1 MSIPRVRTRLTS
13 SAPAPNPQDL
23 SAIAMV
29 IGPASRGPINV
40 PSQINSLANLAD
52 FGFGPGPEMVGDIL
66 SVAGGPVY
74 FTRSTT
80 TTPGA
85 LLGEVTKQPGDAVA
99 LDIFGAIRLPGDA
112 NNHDGDLLFRSLQEG
127 VTLTVVVG
135 GMAGY
140 AVAGGKDIT
149 LTVTNTTTA
158 AQVVA
163 LGLGTAAG
171 LIAQPALS
179 GDADGTQK
187 CGQALAK
194 TAFDRGT
201 LVYTAKGAGCLL
213 APGADANGGV
223 VLLTQQEGVEA
234 EIIVSGANAPLTI
247 SRIGSKLRIR
257 AATDGASAVA
267 STAVEVVK
275 AISDSAEA
283 ADLGITAK
291 VQGTGASKVAALA
304 ATHLDPVRIAHVLG
318 TANATMDVVLSG
330 RTVTVT
336 DSADGDVNPT
346 GTGTSV
352 LAAIVADA
360 EASFVLGAA
369 LLGSGAGLVGPK
381 AATDLLM
388 GDTGAVALSGT
399 PNDAYCLQIK
409 VVRGG
414 TVGTQPYPT
423 MIWAVDKLAGTATTP
438 SWSGVTLI
446 PASGEVALKDGS
458 LDTGLTATFSGVLQ
472 TDDLFQGTT
481 SAPTSGTT
489 DILAAVDAAKAE
501 TRFGWGFL
509 TGPDPVTR
517 AQLAL
522 IDGRVR
528 TWFDE
533 GSRQV
538 RVLWGVRDLS
548 VGETVTE
555 YQDSLYDEFL
565 GYVSPRGFSAAAA
578 AAVLHISPYTLR
590 QYRRGTIL
598 PAASRK
604 ASSPCHE
611 NLGRVASGPLQ
622 NVLHLFY
629 DEQRY
634 PSLFDNRF
642 IVPITHP
649 QLPGFIY
656 LVGSPTMADPSAP
669 DDAGYTLV
677 ERNAIATQICRIA
690 SQTAVQYLNDSLSG
704 TGAADRATGAVAG
717 ALALTA
723 RGAMEARINR
733 AVEVFL
739 FSAKTDGKASASPL
753 PPGQRHVTVR
763 ADNNFLADRTI
774 YMDVQWIPLGHVK
787 AIEITVKTVIPS

>member
-29 IGPASRGPINV
+29 IGPASDGPIDV

-85 LLGEVTKQPGDAVA
+85 VQGGVTKQPGDAVPK
-99 LDIFGAIRLPGDA
+99 DVFGAIFLAGADTNGDVY
-112 NNHDGDLLFRSLQEG
+112 FYSLQEG

-135 GMAGY
+135 GAAAY
-140 AVAGGKDIT
+140 AVTDKDIT
-149 LTVTNTTTA
+149 LTVKNDTTG
-158 AQVVA
+158 AQLVA
-163 LGLGTAAG
+163 LALGAAAG
-171 LIAQPALS
+171 LIAQPVAS
-179 GDADGTQK
+179 GTSTGASV

-201 LVYTAKGAGCLL
+201 LVYTAKGVGCYLV
-213 APGADANGGV
+213 PGADANGGV
-223 VLLTQQEGVEA
+223 IFLAQQSGTSVEVLQ
-234 EIIVSGANAPLTI
+234 SGNNSPLTV
-247 SRIGSKLRIR
+247 SRVGSMLRVR
-257 AATDGASAVA
+257 LETDGAGAVL
-267 STAVEVVK
+267 STAAEVVE
-275 AISDSAEA
+275 AVTDSEDA
-283 ADLGITAK
+283 AYLGITATAT
-291 VQGTGASKVAALA
+291 GTGAGLA
-304 ATHLDPVRIAHVLG
+304 DNIAETDLEPVRIAHVISG
-318 TANATMDVVLSG
+318 NSTVAAAALSG

-336 DSADGDVNPT
+336 DSTTATGDPT
-346 GTGTSV
+346 GTASAILALLVASANISAV
-352 LAAIVADA
+352 L
-360 EASFVLGAA
+360 SAA
-369 LLGSGAGLVGPK
+369 LLGSGAGLVGPQT
-381 AATDLLM
+381 AADL
-388 GDTGAVALSGT
+388 GFGASGAVALSGT
-399 PNDAYCLQIK
+399 PNDAYSLQIK
-409 VVRGG
+409 IVRAG
-414 TVGTQPYPT
+414 TVGSQPYPT
-423 MIWAVDKLAGTATTP
+423 MIWAVDKLAGTAVTP

-446 PASGEVALKDGS
+446 PASGEVQLKDGS
-458 LDTGLTATFSGVLQ
+458 LDTGLTATFTGILQ
-472 TDDLFQGTT
+472 ADDLFLATT

-522 IDGRVR
+522 IDGRAR
-528 TWFDE
+528 SWFDE

-548 VGETVTE
+548 AGETVTE

-590 QYRRGTIL
+590 QYRRGTIFA
-598 PAASRK
+598 AASRK

-622 NVLHLFY
+622 NVLHIFY

-642 IVPITHP
+642 IVPISYP
-649 QLPGFIY
+649 QLPGFSY

-677 ERNAIATQICRIA
+677 ERNAIALQICRIA
-690 SQTAVQYLNDSLSG
+690 SQTAVQYLNDSLPG
-704 TGAADRATGAVAG
+704 TAAADRATGAVAG

-774 YMDVQWIPLGHVK
+774 YMDIQWIPLGHVK